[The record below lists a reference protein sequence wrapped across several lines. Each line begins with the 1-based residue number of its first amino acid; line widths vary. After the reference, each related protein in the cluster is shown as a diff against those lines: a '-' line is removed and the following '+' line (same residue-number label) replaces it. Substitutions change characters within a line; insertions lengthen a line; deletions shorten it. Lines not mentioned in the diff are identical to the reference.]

1 MVIGIVLFC
10 FFVIILLIYFL
21 IFKEYSTM
29 LMSYEM
35 LVKVLE
41 TRNLILMRIL
51 PEIKDK
57 KAKKE
62 ITSYV
67 EQMINYKRTNNDKVL
82 ELDVSIN
89 KKLDKIYSE
98 LNKSKNPVVLEE
110 LKRVINF
117 EKKLKIIRREYN
129 KAVDEYN
136 SKLIKHPKLMAKYL
150 KMRPYNTYDIKENV
164 QN

>member
-29 LMSYEM
+29 LRSYEM

>member
-29 LMSYEM
+29 LRSYEM

-57 KAKKE
+57 KVKKE

-110 LKRVINF
+110 LKRVVNF

-136 SKLIKHPKLMAKYL
+136 SKLIKHPKLMAKFL
-150 KMRPYNTYDIKENV
+150 KMRPYNTYNIKESV

>member
-1 MVIGIVLFC
+1 
-10 FFVIILLIYFL
+10 
-21 IFKEYSTM
+21 
-29 LMSYEM
+29 M